1 MSDTY
6 CQIFA
11 AEPKTVRANAL
22 EKYNFACGC
31 EACREDWPGLAKLRS
46 KLSGMPAGNY
56 LSDPSKA
63 KLSAVKTLEAAA
75 ARAKKGRDREK
86 VLKAEVALM
95 RELQPLLRPLLNL
108 QIGNRCNGSAQ
119 SSALLAFYARF
130 MLATH
135 PQNQTKHFHRNHQPY
150 LIWRKHK

>member
-95 RELQPLLRPLLNL
+95 RELQPLLRPPHQMLVCAED
-108 QIGNRCNGSAQ
+108 RVYK
-119 SSALLAFYARF
+119 ALLAVH
-130 MLATH
+130 ATTDKQH
-135 PQNQTKHFHRNHQPY
+135 VF
-150 LIWRKHK
+150 